1 MTSEKWNVKKG
12 GKPMSKKEKIVPITS
27 AATDK
32 GQSLKTN
39 IIVTEKQQKSNEQNT
54 KNFEQGVLY
63 TITMEELYDT
73 AFPPKVPIVDGLI
86 YNGTY
91 LFVGAPKVGKSFFMA
106 QLGYH
111 VSMGISLWDY
121 KVNQGSV
128 LYLALEDDF
137 SRLQKRLSKMFGME
151 STNNFYFATMSKSLN
166 EGLEEQLS
174 KFMKEHADTKLIM
187 IDTLQKIREI
197 NGDRY
202 NYSND
207 YDIVMKLKQ
216 FSEKHNICML
226 IVHHTR
232 KLQSEDCFDM
242 ISGTN
247 GLLGAA
253 DGAFILQKTK
263 RIDNKGILDIV
274 GRDQQDQKIYLE
286 FDREKCLWKF
296 IKIETELCKEPLD
309 PIIKM
314 VGEMVIK
321 NKSDW
326 IGTASELAALLSKE
340 ISPNALTRR
349 LNVNAE
355 RLLEEFG
362 ILYETNRNRTG
373 RQIKL
378 TLIKK

>member
-1 MTSEKWNVKKG
+1 
-12 GKPMSKKEKIVPITS
+12 MSKKEKIVPITS
-27 AATDK
+27 GTTDK
-32 GQSLKTN
+32 EQSKNLTN
-39 IIVTEKQQKSNEQNT
+39 KSIAESQKKSNLQATKNL
-54 KNFEQGVLY
+54 KNFELEVLE
-63 TITMEELYDT
+63 TITMEQLYDT
-73 AFPPKVPIVDGLI
+73 VYPPKATVVDKLI

-91 LFVGAPKVGKSFFMA
+91 LFVGAPKIGKSFLMA

-111 VSMGISLWDY
+111 VSIGLSLWNY
-121 KVNQGSV
+121 QVNQGSV
-128 LYLALEDDF
+128 LYLALEDDY
-137 SRLQKRLSKMFGME
+137 SRIQKRLSRMFGME
-151 STNNFYFATMSKSLN
+151 STPNFHFATKSKVLN
-166 EGLEEQLS
+166 EGLEEQLIN
-174 KFMKEHADTKLIM
+174 FMKEHPDTKLIM
-187 IDTLQKIREI
+187 IDTLQKVREI

-207 YDIVMKLKQ
+207 YDIVMRLKQ
-216 FSEKHNICML
+216 FSEKYNICML

-296 IKIETELCKEPLD
+296 IKMETELCKEALD
-309 PIIKM
+309 PIVKM
-314 VGEMVIK
+314 VGEMITK

-326 IGTASELAALLSKE
+326 TGTASELASLLPKE

-349 LNVNAE
+349 LNVNAG

-362 ILYETNRNRTG
+362 IYYETTRSRTG

-378 TLIKK
+378 TLGKK

>member
-1 MTSEKWNVKKG
+1 
-12 GKPMSKKEKIVPITS
+12 MSKKEKIVPITS
-27 AATDK
+27 AATEK
-32 GQSLKTN
+32 EQSK
-39 IIVTEKQQKSNEQNT
+39 IVNKSIAEKQQKSNLQAAENL
-54 KNFEQGVLY
+54 KNFEQGVLE

-73 AFPPKVPIVDGLI
+73 VYPPKAAVVDKLI

-91 LFVGAPKVGKSFFMA
+91 LFVGAPKIGKSFLMA

-111 VSMGISLWDY
+111 ISMGLPLWNY
-121 KVNQGSV
+121 QVNQGSV
-128 LYLALEDDF
+128 LYLALEDDYA
-137 SRLQKRLSKMFGME
+137 RIQKRLSRMFGME
-151 STNNFYFATMSKSLN
+151 STPNFHFATKSKALN
-166 EGLEEQLS
+166 EGLEEQLAN
-174 KFMKEHADTKLIM
+174 FMKEHPDTKLIM
-187 IDTLQKIREI
+187 IDTLQKVREI

-274 GRDQQDQKIYLE
+274 GRDQQDQRIYLE

-296 IKIETELCKEPLD
+296 VKMETELCKEPLD
-309 PIIKM
+309 PVVKM
-314 VGEMVIK
+314 VGEIVTK

-326 IGTASELAALLSKE
+326 IGTASELAALLPKE

-355 RLLEEFG
+355 RLLEEFS
-362 ILYETNRNRTG
+362 IYYQTSRTRTG

-378 TLIKK
+378 TLTKK